1 MTVGSFKHVPVS
13 NADLKLRR
21 DSSQALLRLALHVLT
36 PAWFQNPLSS
46 AGYSPICP
54 PCDNEM
60 KTDAMLEHMCAS
72 EFGKNATP
80 TPDLA
85 TKNTETPFD
94 EGLSGSHRW
103 SEEP

>member
-1 MTVGSFKHVPVS
+1 MTVGSFNHVPEGVS
-13 NADLKLRR
+13 NADLKPHR
-21 DSSQALLRLALHVLT
+21 DSSQALLQLALHVLT
-36 PAWFQNPLSS
+36 PAWFQNLLSS

-72 EFGKNATP
+72 EFGKNS

-85 TKNTETPFD
+85 TKNTEAPFK
-94 EGLSGSHRW
+94 ESLRT
-103 SEEP
+103 

>member
-1 MTVGSFKHVPVS
+1 MTVGSFNHVPEGVS
-13 NADLKLRR
+13 NADMKPHC
-21 DSSQALLRLALHVLT
+21 DSSQALLQLALHVLT
-36 PAWFQNPLSS
+36 PAWFRNLLLS

-60 KTDAMLEHMCAS
+60 KTDVMLEHMCAS
-72 EFGKNATP
+72 EFGKNSTP

-94 EGLSGSHRW
+94 KSLGT
-103 SEEP
+103 

>member
-1 MTVGSFKHVPVS
+1 MTVGSFNHVPEGVS
-13 NADLKLRR
+13 NADLKPHR
-21 DSSQALLRLALHVLT
+21 DSSQALLQLALRVLT
-36 PAWFQNPLSS
+36 LAWFQNLLSS

-72 EFGKNATP
+72 EFGKNSTA

-85 TKNTETPFD
+85 TKNTEAPFK
-94 EGLSGSHRW
+94 ESLR
-103 SEEP
+103 P

>member
-1 MTVGSFKHVPVS
+1 MTVGSFNHVPEGVS
-13 NADLKLRR
+13 NADR
-21 DSSQALLRLALHVLT
+21 DSLQALLQLALHVLT
-36 PAWFQNPLSS
+36 PAWFQNLLLS

-60 KTDAMLEHMCAS
+60 KTDAILEHMCAS
-72 EFGKNATP
+72 EFGENATP

-94 EGLSGSHRW
+94 ESLRT
-103 SEEP
+103 